1 MQYEKTDGPTNGG
14 TDGQM
19 YRGTD
24 VRTVFYSNYIYRLK
38 VREALKAHC
47 ANWHF
52 RNEGEE
58 NCSKYA
64 PNKTF

>member
-1 MQYEKTDGPTNGG
+1 MNFLEFPTIFTILIFFLEMQYEKTDGPTNGG

-38 VREALKAHC
+38 VREA
-47 ANWHF
+47 
-52 RNEGEE
+52 
-58 NCSKYA
+58 
-64 PNKTF
+64 